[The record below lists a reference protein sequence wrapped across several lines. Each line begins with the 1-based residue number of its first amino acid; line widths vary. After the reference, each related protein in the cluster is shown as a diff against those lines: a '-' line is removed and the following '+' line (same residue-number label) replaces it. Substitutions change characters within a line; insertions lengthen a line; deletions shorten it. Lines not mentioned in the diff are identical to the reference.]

1 MVNKVCFIE
10 KYAIL
15 SIMMKKFELLNKL
28 VEKDDFQLMQEE
40 ASRIYTAL
48 IRNELADLNLSEYT
62 YLPTEAVEELGL
74 DEALINELVADYVSQ
89 VIKSLMQFEV
99 NLNKLQKSKNSNEIN
114 LDYTYFREL
123 AHKNL
128 GVARNLRIK
137 NAEILLYEMMQRKD
151 LDYLMLCLEALEV
164 SVIKLNAEI
173 AYKTLKLIEVKDSL
187 KN

>member
-1 MVNKVCFIE
+1 
-10 KYAIL
+10 
-15 SIMMKKFELLNKL
+15 
-28 VEKDDFQLMQEE
+28 LMQEE

-114 LDYTYFREL
+114 LDYTPFREL